1 MNIKEIS
8 KQREH
13 FKDWRWTQMETA
25 KALGVDRT
33 TIHAWQHAGLPCERQ
48 GREVLFK
55 PHIVFSWTVGR
66 AIAKEK
72 KLDIEDAL
80 HLIILGRC
88 RDKPLAVMQQVCGW
102 VAEDINR
109 SRDDA
114 LVALGQL
121 IGRGL
126 ICHNNNML

>member
-1 MNIKEIS
+1 MNIEALRE
-8 KQREH
+8 QREK
-13 FKDWRWTQMETA
+13 FKDWHWRQMETA

-80 HLIILGRC
+80 HLIILARC
-88 RDKPLAVMQQVCGW
+88 QDKPLEIMQQVCSW
-102 VAEDINR
+102 IAEDIDR
-109 SRDDA
+109 DRDDA
-114 LVALGQL
+114 LIALGRL
-121 IGRGL
+121 MGRGL
-126 ICHNNNML
+126 ISH